1 MTVIRNI
8 KEKPLVLAVA
18 LALLTTTNISVAD
31 VTKPA
36 KDKNTAEDTKSVE
49 KKPAKDKKDK
59 NAAEVGNGSAK
70 DNNILVDEDGNYFV
84 TKNGMVVDKKFTG
97 KTQINFWDESIANR
111 NILSDQATM
120 LVTGTAKSRLNTFSG
135 SSQQHLSE
143 AKEDERNT
151 QGRKGPVSDSDIFTD
166 SSKQIA
172 ENSATVLGAKFY
184 KQASQTLGI
193 GATSEKSSFMDLS
206 TQTVGMGAQSFRDKF
221 AGNAAQTIREGG
233 TAQDTQFTDN
243 ASLNLEDGSESHNAT
258 FMDNSSAFIAPTA
271 RMTGTTTMNGSSFL
285 GVFADEGLFGEEKKQ
300 LENVVLNNNSRLAL
314 LAVDGD
320 DSHHVQ
326 AHEITMNGGTI
337 VFGHDKDQPYTTLK
351 AEKVGGSGGTVI
363 MNGSLI
369 SGENDLLH
377 VGIVT
382 GNGAYSIILN
392 NQDSGKELPT
402 DLRKLLVI
410 DQYDLNSAPTF
421 NGPTVDQGTHKATLE
436 TKKDPNT
443 GKTVVA
449 LVSDTKTTSW
459 TTDAVMGLASA
470 SQYIFDGEMQALRTR
485 RGDIQR
491 FDQGAGGVW
500 GRYLH
505 NATDITAGAG
515 SDYRLGQNG
524 MELGGGQG
532 I

>member
-49 KKPAKDKKDK
+49 KKPAKDK

-97 KTQINFWDESIANR
+97 KTQITFWDESIANG

-143 AKEDERNT
+143 AKGDERNT

-184 KQASQTLGI
+184 KQASQTLGA

-221 AGNAAQTIREGG
+221 AGNAAQTIREG
-233 TAQDTQFTDN
+233 
-243 ASLNLEDGSESHNAT
+243 LLRIP
-258 FMDNSSAFIAPTA
+258 SSPT
-271 RMTGTTTMNGSSFL
+271 M
-285 GVFADEGLFGEEKKQ
+285 
-300 LENVVLNNNSRLAL
+300 
-314 LAVDGD
+314 
-320 DSHHVQ
+320 
-326 AHEITMNGGTI
+326 
-337 VFGHDKDQPYTTLK
+337 
-351 AEKVGGSGGTVI
+351 
-363 MNGSLI
+363 
-369 SGENDLLH
+369 LH
-377 VGIVT
+377 
-382 GNGAYSIILN
+382 
-392 NQDSGKELPT
+392 
-402 DLRKLLVI
+402 
-410 DQYDLNSAPTF
+410 
-421 NGPTVDQGTHKATLE
+421 
-436 TKKDPNT
+436 
-443 GKTVVA
+443 
-449 LVSDTKTTSW
+449 
-459 TTDAVMGLASA
+459 
-470 SQYIFDGEMQALRTR
+470 
-485 RGDIQR
+485 
-491 FDQGAGGVW
+491 
-500 GRYLH
+500 
-505 NATDITAGAG
+505 
-515 SDYRLGQNG
+515 
-524 MELGGGQG
+524 
-532 I
+532 